1 MGTSEIARIERQLA
15 IAQQIAHFGSWEW
28 DLATG
33 TVTWSDELYRIY
45 GIVPGETRITKEFFL
60 SRVHPR
66 DRETIGQRIA
76 AAIEGRGRFAWV
88 ERIVRPDGSIRELET
103 IGEVQCDEGGEP
115 TGLIGTCRDVTEERA
130 SGERIRLY
138 ADLVHHV
145 QIGLSVWSAEEVDAP
160 PRLLAF
166 NPACERIARMSL
178 APFVGRPLSEIVPYA
193 VDGQLANLISR
204 VSQDRCVYETG
215 VDRSRDPENPTRAL
229 WMKGFP
235 LPGGCVGLAVED
247 VTARTIEGRL
257 KSAEHRVLEMIAAG
271 ASLADSLAAL
281 VLAIEEHSPPVMGS
295 VLLLDA
301 DGVHVRHGAAPR
313 LPEAYRR
320 AIDGTAIGPRAG
332 SCGTAAYT
340 KTPIFVADIER
351 DPLWESYRALARANG
366 LRACWSIPILASDRR
381 VLGTFAFYYREPRA
395 PAPRDLEIAARAS
408 HLAGIAIE
416 RKQAEEQLRE
426 LPAHVEAALEEER
439 TGIAREI
446 HDELGQ
452 SLTALKMD
460 IEWILRRAAA
470 FDASEAGGLVDR
482 LRGMSALTDQTIGQV
497 RRISAELRPGV
508 LDDLGLLAAIEW
520 QGQEFEQR
528 TGLTCAVACDA
539 DDIAVDRHVSTAVF
553 RIFQEALTNVTRHAR
568 AQHVEVRI
576 EADADTLAL
585 SVRDDGV
592 GITAEAAS
600 SPRSLGLLGVR
611 ERARRL
617 GGRVKVGA
625 AKPRGTLLE
634 LRLPMIPPSV
644 RPPESAP

>member
-1 MGTSEIARIERQLA
+1 VGSSEIARIERQLA
-15 IAQQIAHFGSWEW
+15 IAQQIAHVGSWEW
-28 DLATG
+28 DLATDA
-33 TVTWSDELYRIY
+33 VSWSDELYRIY
-45 GIVPGETRITKEFFL
+45 GLVPGETRITKDFFL

-66 DRETIGQRIA
+66 DRDVIAGKIA
-76 AAIEGRGRFAWV
+76 AALAARGRFEWV
-88 ERIVRPDGSIRELET
+88 ERIVRPDGSIRDLET

-130 SGERIRLY
+130 SSERVRMY

-145 QIGLSVWSAEEVDAP
+145 QIGLSVWSGEEDGSP
-160 PRLLAF
+160 CRLLAY
-166 NPACERIARMSL
+166 NPACERIARTSL
-178 APFVGRPLSEIVPYA
+178 APFVGKPLAEIVPYA
-193 VDGQLANLISR
+193 PDGQLANLLSR
-204 VSQDRCVYETG
+204 VAQDRCVYETG
-215 VDRSRDPENPTRAL
+215 VDRSRDPGDPTRAL

-235 LPGGCVGLAVED
+235 LPGGCVGLALED
-247 VTARTIEGRL
+247 VTVRTIEGRL
-257 KSAEHRVLEMIAAG
+257 RAAEHRVLEMIAAG
-271 ASLADSLAAL
+271 SSLAESLTAL

-295 VLLLDA
+295 VLLLDP

-313 LPEAYRR
+313 LPESYRR
-320 AIDGTAIGPRAG
+320 GIDGSAIGPGAG
-332 SCGTAAYT
+332 SCGTAAFM
-340 KTPIFVADIER
+340 KTPIFVADIEQDALWARYR
-351 DPLWESYRALARANG
+351 DLARAHG

-452 SLTALKMD
+452 ALTALKMD
-460 IEWILRRAAA
+460 IEWILRRAAL
-470 FDASEAGGLVDR
+470 FDGASAGGLVDR
-482 LRGMSALTDQTIGQV
+482 LRGMSSLTDQTIGQV

-508 LDDLGLLAAIEW
+508 LDDLGLVAAIEW

-528 TGLTCAVACDA
+528 TGLTCAVACDPC
-539 DDIAVDRHVSTAVF
+539 DVPIDRQVSTAVF

-568 AQHVEVRI
+568 ADHVEVRV
-576 EADADTLAL
+576 EVNDATLSL

-592 GITAEAAS
+592 GITAEAAQ

-617 GGRVKVGA
+617 GGRVTIGA
-625 AKPRGTLLE
+625 AKPRGTVLE
-634 LRLPMIPPSV
+634 LQMPLQ
-644 RPPESAP
+644 SAGAGP